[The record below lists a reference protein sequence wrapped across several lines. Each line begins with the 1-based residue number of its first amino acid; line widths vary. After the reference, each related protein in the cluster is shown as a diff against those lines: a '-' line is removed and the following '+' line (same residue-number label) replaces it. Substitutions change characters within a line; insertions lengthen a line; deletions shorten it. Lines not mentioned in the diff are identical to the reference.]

1 MDYSMKT
8 TNRHKLMA
16 MGKPIKAARGGMMSM
31 GKAPMRSM
39 PVANAF
45 PYKSTKKTPGFK
57 AGGKPKRY
65 EDGGDAF
72 EGPNPRISDDTR
84 ERALAWVR
92 RQNSEEAEEKE
103 KTPVISK
110 RSAAP
115 AARRRSIG
123 DEFARAPSMSKAE
136 MRETEDGT
144 TNAGAV
150 AGRVFGVSKRA
161 RNAEDKEE
169 TSRNLFPMMIAGA
182 LTAAAALKSPSA
194 LKTLG
199 GRSASDA
206 AAARAM
212 EKAAE
217 GTVKQVRVERM
228 KSGNPSLENQGKMNL
243 GSPSERAFS
252 RRDKARGE
260 FNSADKAKRSLEER
274 TGVSGLRK
282 GGAVKKTN
290 VMGRS
295 HGGSATADRQGRA
308 LMAGKMGKNLSMIAP
323 QSAYAKGG
331 EAKPSSYDRKQDMA
345 MQKHANKPMGMAHK
359 AAGKK
364 HGGMTRKFR
373 SND

>member
-65 EDGGDAF
+65 KDGGDAF

-92 RQNSEEAEEKE
+92 RQNSEEAEEAE
-103 KTPVISK
+103 ETPVISK

-115 AARRRSIG
+115 AARSRSTTTRSIG

-136 MRETEDGT
+136 MQETADGI

-161 RNAEDKEE
+161 RSAEDKEE

-182 LTAAAALKSPSA
+182 LTAAAALKSPN
-194 LKTLG
+194 
-199 GRSASDA
+199 
-206 AAARAM
+206 ARF
-212 EKAAE
+212 
-217 GTVKQVRVERM
+217 VERM
-228 KSGNPSLENQGKMNL
+228 KSGNPNLQTQGKMNL
-243 GSPSERAFS
+243 GVSSQRRSDSERA
-252 RRDKARGE
+252 RVRGE
-260 FNSADKAKRSLEER
+260 FSSANRAQRNLEER

-282 GGAVKKTN
+282 GGVVKKAN

-295 HGGSATADRQGRA
+295 YGGSATADRQGRA
-308 LMAGKMGKNLSMIAP
+308 LMAGKMSKNLPMIAP

-345 MQKHANKPMGMAHK
+345 MQKHANKPMGVAHK

-364 HGGMTRKFR
+364 HGGMTRRFR